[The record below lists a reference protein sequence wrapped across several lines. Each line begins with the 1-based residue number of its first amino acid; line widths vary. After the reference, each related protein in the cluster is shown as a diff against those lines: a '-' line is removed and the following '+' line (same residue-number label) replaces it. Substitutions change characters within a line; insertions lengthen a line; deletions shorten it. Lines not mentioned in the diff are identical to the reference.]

1 MGITGTEVSKEAAVM
16 ILTDDNFATIVRA
29 VELGRALYDNLVRY
43 IRYQMGQ
50 LFGFIATFLGA
61 SLFFIA
67 QGTPFLPLQTLWVNF
82 TVTVFLAVGLG
93 YGKARDDLMQDA
105 PRPPTVPILGRR
117 MLIWLVIAGL
127 TMATATLGTI
137 YWATPEYGEA
147 VARTMG
153 LTVFSL
159 ANIWFALETSH
170 EERSIFSSET
180 LANPTLLK
188 TAALSIVTTVAATE
202 IGLLNRILETVN
214 MSTDQWLVCLLVS
227 LSVVVVAELKKLLRI
242 RTSDAPERA
251 RVETATALAT
261 AG

>member
-61 SLFFIA
+61 SLLFIA
-67 QGTPFLPLQTLWVNF
+67 DGIRSCPSRPSGSTSL
-82 TVTVFLAVGLG
+82 TVFLAVGLG
-93 YGKARDDLMQDA
+93 YGKARDDLMLDA
-105 PRPPTVPILGRR
+105 PRPPNVPILGRR

-127 TMATATLGTI
+127 TMAVVTLGVI
-137 YWATPEYGEA
+137 SWATPVYGED

-159 ANIWFALETSH
+159 ANIWFAFETAH
-170 EERSIFSSET
+170 EEKSIVSAET

-188 TAALSIVTTVAATE
+188 TGALAIIATVAAR
-202 IGLLNRILETVN
+202 GSGS
-214 MSTDQWLVCLLVS
+214 STAS
-227 LSVVVVAELKKLLRI
+227 S
-242 RTSDAPERA
+242 TP
-251 RVETATALAT
+251 
-261 AG
+261 

>member
-1 MGITGTEVSKEAAVM
+1 M

-67 QGTPFLPLQTLWVNF
+67 QGIPFLPLQTLWVNF

-93 YGKARDDLMQDA
+93 YGKARDDLMLDA

-127 TMATATLGTI
+127 TMAVVTLGVI
-137 YWATPEYGEA
+137 AWATPVYGEA

-159 ANIWFALETSH
+159 ANIWFAFETAH
-170 EERSIFSSET
+170 EEKSIVSSET

-188 TAALSIVTTVAATE
+188 TGALAIIATVAASE
-202 IGLLNRILETVN
+202 LGLLNRVLDTVN
-214 MSTDQWLVCLLVS
+214 LSTEQWAICLVLS
-227 LSVVVVAELKKLLRI
+227 LAVIAVAEIKKLLRI
-242 RTSDAPERA
+242 RTTDTP
-251 RVETATALAT
+251 ALAQ
-261 AG
+261 ANAAPAVASAA